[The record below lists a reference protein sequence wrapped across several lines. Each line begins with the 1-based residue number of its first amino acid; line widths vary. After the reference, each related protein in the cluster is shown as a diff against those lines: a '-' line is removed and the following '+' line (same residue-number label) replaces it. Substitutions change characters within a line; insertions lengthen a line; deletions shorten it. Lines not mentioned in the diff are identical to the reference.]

1 MKDKK
6 YLITL
11 ALMIVSTT
19 IGVIFT
25 IVAYVHD
32 EIFSVFS
39 SIFLIGAILFLALY
53 LRQRR
58 GDFDEHIESLS
69 YRVKRVGRDVFSSL
83 PIGIVMLDEKNK
95 VVWANKYADKMF
107 KLHLKGHFIKE
118 INDEL
123 DELLRTQ
130 TDFTIQL
137 DVRTYEAMVNKEDNV
152 IYFFDQ
158 TELTDLTK
166 RYHDE
171 STVLGIIAL
180 DNYEEAVANID
191 EHSKSEITSK
201 ISQLI
206 SNWAVSNNVFIRKYS
221 NSSYMIVMNE
231 KRLNLLKEN
240 QFKILDEVRQLS
252 DSFNVSLTLSMGL
265 GTGDKSVVNLGH
277 ISKTALDLALI
288 RGGDQVAIKG
298 LDGKTIFYGGKT
310 DAMEKRNRVRA
321 RVISQSIETLI
332 KESSNVLVM
341 GHKNPDYDSIGASIG
356 MYKICK
362 HLNKKA
368 HIVFDDEIS
377 ELSVKKLM
385 TELSHHHIIEAFV
398 EENEALELME
408 PNTLLIV
415 VDNHKPSLVNS
426 KAVLDRATNIVL
438 IDHHRRG
445 DEFLDS
451 PMLTYLEPYAS
462 STCELVTELM
472 EYQHSRI
479 NLSVIEAT
487 AMLGGIVVDTK
498 HFTFRTGTRTF
509 DAAAYLKTYGADSLL
524 VQELL
529 KEDITHYFDKV
540 NILQNTEIYHDMA
553 ISIASDHEIHDNVV
567 LAKVADQL
575 LSFDHIKASFV
586 IGKISTDQIGI
597 SSRSL
602 GDINVQVIMESL
614 GGGGHLTNA
623 ATQLTNQT
631 IGRTKE
637 LLIEKLDELILT
649 GDEED
654 EGNFS

>member
-1 MKDKK
+1 M
-6 YLITL
+6 Y
-11 ALMIVSTT
+11 
-19 IGVIFT
+19 
-25 IVAYVHD
+25 D
-32 EIFSVFS
+32 EN
-39 SIFLIGAILFLALY
+39 
-53 LRQRR
+53 
-58 GDFDEHIESLS
+58 
-69 YRVKRVGRDVFSSL
+69 
-83 PIGIVMLDEKNK
+83 NK
-95 VVWANKYADKMF
+95 VLWANKYADKIF

-118 INDEL
+118 INGEL
-123 DELLRTQ
+123 DELLRVNK
-130 TDFTIQL
+130 DFTIQL
-137 DVRTYEAMVNKEDNV
+137 DVRTYEAIVHPDDKV

-158 TELTDLTK
+158 TELTELNK
-166 RYHDE
+166 KYEDE
-171 STVLGIIAL
+171 ATVLGIIAL

-206 SNWAVSNNVFIRKYS
+206 SNWAVSNNVFIRKYT

-231 KRLNLLKEN
+231 KRLNILKDN

-252 DSFNVSLTLSMGL
+252 DNFNISLTLSMGL
-265 GTGDKSVVNLGH
+265 ANGDKSVVNLGH
-277 ISKTALDLALI
+277 IAKTALDLALI
-288 RGGDQVAIKG
+288 RGGDQVAIKSK
-298 LDGKTIFYGGKT
+298 DGKTIFYGGKT

-332 KESSNVLVM
+332 SESSNVLVM

-356 MYKICK
+356 MYKISK

-377 ELSVKKLM
+377 EMSVKKLM

-398 EENEALELME
+398 EESEAVELIE

-426 KAVLDRATNIVL
+426 KEVLEKANNIVI

-445 DEFLDS
+445 DEFIES

-487 AMLGGIVVDTK
+487 AMLGGIMVDTK

-529 KEDITHYFDKV
+529 KEDINSYFDKV
-540 NILQNTEIYHDMA
+540 GILKNTEVYNEMA
-553 ISIASDHEIHDNVV
+553 IAISNDVDVYDNVV

-586 IGKISTDQIGI
+586 IGKIGNDEIGV
-597 SSRSL
+597 SARSL
-602 GDINVQVIMESL
+602 GDVNVQVIMEAL

-623 ATQLTNQT
+623 ATQIKDQT
-631 IGRTKE
+631 IIRTKE
-637 LLIEKLDELILT
+637 LLKEKLDELILA

-654 EGNFS
+654 ESNIS